1 MLLSIPTRRILA
13 HRTSLRALCF
23 PEARALTTDS
33 TQRVQSTINSWTGG
47 EAFQQRDVQ
56 GLQGRT
62 ALVTG
67 GTRGIGY
74 EVAKTLALA
83 GARVI
88 LVSRKPENGRA
99 ALSSI
104 EETARSIRGHSGHV
118 DLRFVECDLGRLR
131 NVKDIA
137 DMLATEETRL
147 DILVNN
153 GGVGVAAFGLND
165 DGIERIFGVNV
176 LGHFVLTNRLLPL
189 LRKTA
194 QRNGVHGGPTPRII
208 SLTSNLHQLAP
219 SSTQFASLAELN
231 DPNLRADQYYARS
244 KLGVILYTKALAQ
257 LALAPYPEAILALSV
272 HPGAVA
278 TDIQHQV
285 KEAFGQVLGSAMLAL
300 QTPMLRAPD
309 EGSLGVLWAA
319 TLNVDA
325 KKMKELQG
333 AYVTDPG
340 KVGGETD
347 AARDA
352 VLAERVWELCETLAR
367 QKLGENEA
375 LLPWGEGSRLLDHPD
390 LKN

>member
-1 MLLSIPTRRILA
+1 M
-13 HRTSLRALCF
+13 
-23 PEARALTTDS
+23 DS

-88 LVSRKPENGRA
+88 LVSRKPENGQA

-104 EETARSIRGHSGHV
+104 EETARAIRSHSGHV
-118 DLRFVECDLGRLR
+118 DTRFVKCDLGQLS
-131 NVKDIA
+131 NVKDVA
-137 DMLATEETRL
+137 DMLAKEEPRL

-153 GGVGVAAFGLND
+153 GGVGVAAFGLNN
-165 DGIERIFGVNV
+165 DGIERIFGVNI
-176 LGHFVLTNRLLPL
+176 LGHFVFTNRLLPL

-194 QRNGVHGGPTPRII
+194 QRNAVHPGPTPRII

-219 SSTQFASLAELN
+219 SSTKFESLEELN

-244 KLGVILYTKALAQ
+244 KLGVILCTKALAQ
-257 LALAPYPEAILALSV
+257 IAIAPYPEGILALSV
-272 HPGAVA
+272 HPGAVS
-278 TDIQHQV
+278 TDIQQQV
-285 KEAFGQVLGSAMLAL
+285 KEAFGTVLGSAMLAL

-319 TLNVDA
+319 TVDVDA
-325 KKMKELQG
+325 ENIKELQG

-340 KVGGETD
+340 KIGGETD

-352 VLAERVWELCETLAR
+352 ALAERLWKLCETLAR
-367 QKLGENEA
+367 EKLGKDAA
-375 LLPWGEGSRLLDHPD
+375 LLPWGKDSRLLDHPD
-390 LKN
+390 PHN